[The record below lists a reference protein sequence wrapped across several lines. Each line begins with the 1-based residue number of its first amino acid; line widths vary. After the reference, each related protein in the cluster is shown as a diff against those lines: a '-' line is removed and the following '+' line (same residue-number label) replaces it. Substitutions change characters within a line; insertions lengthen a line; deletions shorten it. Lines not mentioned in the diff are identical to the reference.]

1 MADEDPLL
9 ADVYIDPRASNFP
22 SFRPCVYHHIDKE
35 IPLQKRHFVRKG
47 YFGWY
52 FHSFCLFYNFICM
65 FGAIVKGLVLGSFFI
80 SLVIFLLGVPF
91 SFFTY
96 WLLYSA
102 IRKTSAGLFLT
113 WFCFFVIQL
122 IGEAIF
128 FLGISSTGGC
138 GFIMMIDA
146 FNDNILAL
154 GVMFAIATFAWAGV
168 IVYNISY
175 FFIAKKEYKLMG
187 GNQMA
192 QKEISRKTVETAY
205 DNRDTI
211 KQVVVD
217 NKETIAQVA
226 FENKD
231 TLIDFAAE
239 HKQEIAQEV
248 IGTSGISGIS
258 GNNNNR
264 ASRVSVD
271 YRDSIWKNQDTVSNV
286 FDEHPVIESTD
297 SIVPKGSSVIPPP
310 PPSSSSASSIF

>member
-1 MADEDPLL
+1 
-9 ADVYIDPRASNFP
+9 
-22 SFRPCVYHHIDKE
+22 
-35 IPLQKRHFVRKG
+35 
-47 YFGWY
+47 
-52 FHSFCLFYNFICM
+52 
-65 FGAIVKGLVLGSFFI
+65 
-80 SLVIFLLGVPF
+80 
-91 SFFTY
+91 
-96 WLLYSA
+96 
-102 IRKTSAGLFLT
+102 
-113 WFCFFVIQL
+113 
-122 IGEAIF
+122 
-128 FLGISSTGGC
+128 
-138 GFIMMIDA
+138 
-146 FNDNILAL
+146 
-154 GVMFAIATFAWAGV
+154 
-168 IVYNISY
+168 
-175 FFIAKKEYKLMG
+175 MG